1 MFFLI
6 SSKTT
11 SINIFLLYSLA
22 TGSTKAKNLSYCE
35 VIFELFF
42 ERAIKIKT
50 TKNRLRRHA
59 LEQKEMAARLINL
72 AKKAISLNDETAF
85 KKIGRQLIWTN
96 NDIRRWERYML
107 SLEMLETRYDQVRAS
122 VDLLTAVKSMSEAL
136 SELDAPGKLGELQAN
151 LEKGLA
157 KASNLEQQ
165 IEVMMDVMDGTLAG
179 DMNVDP
185 DELNELEKTLA
196 GEVADQESSAF
207 DPEIEQL
214 RQKIKKEMSNQ

>member
-1 MFFLI
+1 MI
-6 SSKTT
+6 DPK
-11 SINIFLLYSLA
+11 
-22 TGSTKAKNLSYCE
+22 GVAKIILS
-35 VIFELFF
+35 VIKSRE
-42 ERAIKIKT
+42 ERQQEAEMERTIKIKT

>member
-1 MFFLI
+1 M
-6 SSKTT
+6 
-11 SINIFLLYSLA
+11 
-22 TGSTKAKNLSYCE
+22 
-35 VIFELFF
+35 
-42 ERAIKIKT
+42 ERTIKIKT